1 MNEDRDRSIYSI
13 MPIME
18 NILSLKKKIEEE
30 ESKLSPN
37 KKKLKIWNK
46 ELDKV
51 QRGLERKRCKR

>member
-46 ELDKV
+46 ELDKA